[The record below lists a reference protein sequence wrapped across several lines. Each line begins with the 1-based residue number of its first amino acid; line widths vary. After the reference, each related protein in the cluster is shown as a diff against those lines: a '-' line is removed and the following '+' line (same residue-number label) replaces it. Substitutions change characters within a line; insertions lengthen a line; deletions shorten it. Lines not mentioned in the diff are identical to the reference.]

1 MKGIWKWV
9 LFGAIVFVAAFVI
22 ALPLFGGW
30 MMPGRSLYG
39 FGMMRAGMM
48 GFGWG
53 GLGLLLRFGIPLLL
67 VIGAAV
73 LVYSLVR
80 GSGGSANAPQTPA
93 PAPTVACVACGKP
106 LDPGWVACPYCG
118 KKQPK

>member
-1 MKGIWKWV
+1 MKGFWKWL
-9 LFGAIVFVAAFVI
+9 LFGAIVFVFAFLI

-30 MMPGRSLYG
+30 MMPGRSLFG
-39 FGMMRAGMM
+39 FGMMRGGMP

-53 GLGLLLRFGIPLLL
+53 GFGLLGLLRFGIPLLL
-67 VIGAAV
+67 LIGVAV

-80 GSGGSANAPQTPA
+80 GKGGSEHAPQA
-93 PAPTVACVACGKP
+93 PAPTVACTACGKP